1 MDIPHNVKA
10 KVPNSSKVLL
20 SGPDYQQLTQFAAK
34 IRSNRP
40 PEPYNGKGVFID
52 NEQIQLQ
59 LLRFLIDC
67 KVYNSVIYAFLT
79 GSSGVLTS
87 VFMKRIGSQVSNAI
101 FVIC

>member
-52 NEQIQLQ
+52 NEQIQ
-59 LLRFLIDC
+59 R
-67 KVYNSVIYAFLT
+67 KEGKKS
-79 GSSGVLTS
+79 
-87 VFMKRIGSQVSNAI
+87 K
-101 FVIC
+101 